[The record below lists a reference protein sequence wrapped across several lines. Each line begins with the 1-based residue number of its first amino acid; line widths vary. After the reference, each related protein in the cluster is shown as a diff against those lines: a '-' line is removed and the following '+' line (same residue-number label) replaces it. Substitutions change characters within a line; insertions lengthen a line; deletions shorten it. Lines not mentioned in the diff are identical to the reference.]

1 MTLARA
7 NGSPTGAASTGLD
20 RLLRPESV
28 AVIGASARPGFPSRA
43 LANLVEHGYPG
54 AIYPVNPNY
63 EELAGLRCHPSLE
76 AIGAPVDLALI
87 AVPAAALDTVVGD
100 CVAAGVGAGVVF
112 SSGFAEL
119 GEDGRAAQDRF
130 TAIAREGG
138 MRLLGPNCMGLINRP
153 ADRTGALVASFTAS
167 VGPGLGTPSGA
178 AYVGQSGAIGGAVIG
193 MARERGIG
201 LTAWAS
207 TGNEADLS
215 AVELASALIE
225 QDDVRVL
232 TTYLETVPDGAAW
245 AALTGRARELGKPLI
260 VLRSGRSAPGRRAAA
275 SHTGALV
282 RGDAAFEL
290 VCARDGVIGVD
301 DVEELV
307 DALEILLSGRR
318 PAGPRVAVLTSS
330 GGSGA
335 IACDRL
341 DAAGLTLAEL
351 TPSTRET
358 LTERIP
364 AYGSAAN
371 PVDVTAQ
378 LFTAGDEAF
387 AAVCRPLLADDQVDA
402 VMIVLTTIIGD
413 KADTLAE
420 TVAAVAAETPKPIGV
435 IWEAALSETWT
446 ARETLRAAGVP
457 VTSSIPG
464 YVDALRRLVPTGGPG
479 PGVGPAQNADPDARP
494 GADPDA
500 SPDVGPGV
508 GTGGHSPRSTPA
520 WSAGVERALALG
532 LPPVVTE
539 ARGAGLLDALGVA
552 RPEGELV
559 GDAEAA
565 VDAARR
571 LGGRLVLK
579 ISAPS
584 ILHKTDVGGVRV
596 GVDAGDEHAVRE
608 AYQAVRAAGG
618 EDTEGVLVQRMAA
631 PGVELLV
638 GVQGARDGYPAV
650 LTVGIGGVA
659 TEIYADT
666 ASALAPATPDQ
677 VTALLQRL
685 TGAPLLAGHRGAP
698 PADIDAA
705 AHAIAAL
712 SGYAAALGD
721 RLEELEI
728 NPLLVHDRDAT
739 AADLLVRF
747 TTR

>member
-1 MTLARA
+1 MTLARD
-7 NGSPTGAASTGLD
+7 TGPSTGPSTGTATGLD
-20 RLLRPESV
+20 RLLHPRSV

-43 LANLVEHGYPG
+43 LNNLIEHGFDG

-87 AVPAAALDTVVGD
+87 AVPAAALETVVAD

-119 GEDGRAAQDRF
+119 GADGRAVQERF
-130 TAIAREGG
+130 TAIARAGG
-138 MRLLGPNCMGLINRP
+138 MRLLGPNCMGVINRT
-153 ADRTGALVASFTAS
+153 ADRPGALVASFTAS

-201 LTAWAS
+201 LTSWAS
-207 TGNEADLS
+207 TGNEADLT
-215 AVELASALIE
+215 AVELATALVE

-245 AALTGRARELGKPLI
+245 SALTTRARELGKPLI

-290 VCARDGVIGVD
+290 ICARDGVIRVD
-301 DVEELV
+301 DVEELI
-307 DALEILLSGRR
+307 DAVEIVLSGRR
-318 PAGPRVAVLTSS
+318 PAGPNVAVLTSS

-335 IACDRL
+335 LACDRL

-351 TPSTRET
+351 TPET
-358 LTERIP
+358 TATLVERIP

-378 LFTAGDEAF
+378 LFNAGNEAF
-387 AAVCRPLLADDQVDA
+387 AAVVRPLQGDDQVDA
-402 VMIVLTTIIGD
+402 IMIVLTTIIGER
-413 KADTLAE
+413 ADALAE
-420 TVAAVAAETPKPIGV
+420 TVAAVAAESTKPIGV
-435 IWEAALSETWT
+435 VWEAAQSETWT

-464 YVDALRRLVPTGGPG
+464 YVNSLRRLL
-479 PGVGPAQNADPDARP
+479 PAPDAPGSARRP
-494 GADPDA
+494 GGTTAAARDSGGRPAATPGGAA
-500 SPDVGPGV
+500 SYSRGAE
-508 GTGGHSPRSTPA
+508 RA
-520 WSAGVERALALG
+520 RVERALSLD
-532 LPPVVTE
+532 LPPVLTE
-539 ARGAGLLDALGVA
+539 ARGAALLDALGVP
-552 RPEGELV
+552 RPDGELV
-559 GDAEAA
+559 TGAEAA
-565 VDAARR
+565 VAAAGR

-596 GVDAGDEHAVRE
+596 GVDAADPDAVRE
-608 AYQAVRAAGG
+608 AYTAVRAAGG
-618 EDTEGVLVQRMAA
+618 EDTEGVLVQRMAR

-638 GVQGARDGYPAV
+638 GLQGARDGYPAL

-666 ASALAPATPDQ
+666 ATALAPATPGEI
-677 VTALLQRL
+677 TGLLRSL
-685 TGAPLLAGHRGAP
+685 RGGPLLTGHRGAP
-698 PADIDAA
+698 PADLDAA
-705 AHAIAAL
+705 AAAIAAL
-712 SGYAAALGD
+712 SAYAAEA
-721 RLEELEI
+721 RLDELEI
-728 NPLLVHDRDAT
+728 NPLLVHADGVT
-739 AADLLVRF
+739 AADLLVRSA
-747 TTR
+747 TR

>member
-7 NGSPTGAASTGLD
+7 TGTSTGLE

-43 LANLVEHGYPG
+43 LANLIEHGFDG
-54 AIYPVNPNY
+54 AIHPVNPNY
-63 EELAGLRCHPSLE
+63 TELAGLTCHPSLD

-87 AVPAAALDTVVGD
+87 AVPAAALDAVVTD

-119 GEDGRAAQDRF
+119 GADGRAAQDRF
-130 TAIAREGG
+130 TAIARDGG

-201 LTAWAS
+201 LTSWAS
-207 TGNEADLS
+207 TGNEADLT
-215 AVELASALIE
+215 AVELATALIE
-225 QDDVRVL
+225 QDDVHVL

-245 AALTGRARELGKPLI
+245 AALTGRARELGKPI
-260 VLRSGRSAPGRRAAA
+260 VVLRSGLTAPGRRAAA

-290 VCARDGVIGVD
+290 LSARDGVIAVD

-341 DAAGLTLAEL
+341 DAAGLSLAEL
-351 TPSTRET
+351 TPATRDT
-358 LTERIP
+358 LVERIP

-378 LFTAGDEAF
+378 LFNDGDEAF
-387 AAVCRPLLADDQVDA
+387 AAVCRPLLADDAVDA
-402 VMIVLTTIIGD
+402 IMIVLTTIIGD
-413 KADTLAE
+413 RADALAA
-420 TVAAVAAETPKPIGV
+420 TVAAVAAETSKPIGV
-435 IWEAALSETWT
+435 VWEAALSETWT
-446 ARETLRAAGVP
+446 ARRTLRAAGVP
-457 VTSSIPG
+457 VTTSIPG
-464 YVDALRRLVPTGGPG
+464 YVDALRRLVPASGPG
-479 PGVGPAQNADPDARP
+479 SPGHARNPGGTTTAAQAAQAAR
-494 GADPDA
+494 
-500 SPDVGPGV
+500 
-508 GTGGHSPRSTPA
+508 
-520 WSAGVERALALG
+520 ELE

-539 ARGAGLLDALGVA
+539 ARGAALLDALGVP
-552 RPEGELV
+552 RPDGELV
-559 GDAEAA
+559 GGPDQA
-565 VDAARR
+565 VEAARR
-571 LGGRLVLK
+571 LGGTLVLK
-579 ISAPS
+579 ISSPS

-596 GVDAGDEHAVRE
+596 GIDATDPAAVRD
-608 AYQAVRAAGG
+608 AYRAVRAAGG
-618 EDTEGVLVQRMAA
+618 PDGADTEGVLVQRMAP
-631 PGVELLV
+631 PGTELLV

-666 ASALAPATPDQ
+666 ASALAPATPDA
-677 VTALLQRL
+677 VTALLRGL
-685 TGAPLLAGHRGAP
+685 RGAPLLDGHRGAP
-698 PADIDAA
+698 PADVTAA
-705 AHAIAAL
+705 ATAIATL
-712 SGYAAALGD
+712 SAYAAALGED
-721 RLEELEI
+721 LDELEI
-728 NPLLVHDRDAT
+728 NPLLVHDHGVT

>member
-1 MTLARA
+1 MTVARA
-7 NGSPTGAASTGLD
+7 AGPTTGPSTGLD
-20 RLLRPESV
+20 RLLHPESV

-43 LANLVEHGYPG
+43 LANLIEHGFDG

-63 EELAGLRCHPSLE
+63 EELSGLRCYASLE

-87 AVPAAALDTVVGD
+87 AVPAAALETVVAD

-119 GEDGRAAQDRF
+119 GADGRAAQERF
-130 TAIAREGG
+130 TAIARAGG
-138 MRLLGPNCMGLINRP
+138 MRLLGPNCMGVINRT
-153 ADRTGALVASFTAS
+153 ADRPGALVASFTAS
-167 VGPGLGTPSGA
+167 VGPGLGEPSGA

-201 LTAWAS
+201 LTSWAS
-207 TGNEADLS
+207 TGNEADLT
-215 AVELASALIE
+215 AVELATALVE

-245 AALTGRARELGKPLI
+245 SALTTRARELGKPLV

-290 VCARDGVIGVD
+290 ICARDGVIRVD
-301 DVEELV
+301 DVEELI
-307 DALEILLSGRR
+307 DAVEIVLSGRR
-318 PAGPRVAVLTSS
+318 PAGPNVAVLTSS

-335 IACDRL
+335 LACDRL
-341 DAAGLTLAEL
+341 DAAGLRLAEL
-351 TPSTRET
+351 TPET
-358 LTERIP
+358 TATLVERIP

-378 LFTAGDEAF
+378 LFNAGNEAF
-387 AAVCRPLLADDQVDA
+387 AAVVRPLQADDQVDA
-402 VMIVLTTIIGD
+402 LMIVLTTIIGER
-413 KADTLAE
+413 ADALAE
-420 TVAAVAAETPKPIGV
+420 TVAAVAAESPKPIGV
-435 IWEAALSETWT
+435 VWQAAQSETWPART
-446 ARETLRAAGVP
+446 ALRAAGVP
-457 VTSSIPG
+457 VTSSIAG
-464 YVDALRRLVPTGGPG
+464 YVSSLRHLL
-479 PGVGPAQNADPDARP
+479 PAQPPEGRTATHPGRPMTAAQDAG
-494 GADPDA
+494 GAKP
-500 SPDVGPGV
+500 
-508 GTGGHSPRSTPA
+508 
-520 WSAGVERALALG
+520 AGVERALGLD

-539 ARGAGLLDALGVA
+539 ARGAALLDALGVP
-552 RPEGELV
+552 RPDGELV
-559 GDAEAA
+559 TGPDAA
-565 VDAARR
+565 VAAAAR
-571 LGGRLVLK
+571 LGGKLVLK

-596 GVDAGDEHAVRE
+596 GVDAADPGAVRE
-608 AYQAVRAAGG
+608 AYAAVRAVGG
-618 EDTEGVLVQRMAA
+618 DDTEGVLVQRMAP

-638 GVQGARDGYPAV
+638 GLQGPRDGYPPL

-666 ASALAPATPDQ
+666 ATALAPATPGQ
-677 VTALLQRL
+677 IAGMLRSLR
-685 TGAPLLAGHRGAP
+685 GAPLLTGHRGAP

-705 AHAIAAL
+705 ATAIAAL
-712 SGYAAALGD
+712 STYAAEARPD
-721 RLEELEI
+721 ELEI
-728 NPLLVHDRDAT
+728 NPLLVHPDGVT

>member
-1 MTLARA
+1 MSKSVH
-7 NGSPTGAASTGLD
+7 GGLE
-20 RLLRPESV
+20 RLLRPGSV

-43 LANLVEHGYPG
+43 LANLVEHGFDG
-54 AIYPVNPNY
+54 AVYPVNPNY
-63 EELAGLRCHPSLE
+63 GELAGLRCYPSLD

-87 AVPAAALDTVVGD
+87 AVPAAALDTVVAD

-119 GEDGRAAQDRF
+119 GADGRAAQDRF
-130 TAIAREGG
+130 TAIARDGG

-153 ADRTGALVASFTAS
+153 ADRPGALVASFTAS
-167 VGPGLGTPSGA
+167 VGPGLGCASGA

-215 AVELASALIE
+215 AVELGAALIE

-245 AALTGRARELGKPLI
+245 SALTGRARELGKPVI
-260 VLRSGRSAPGRRAAA
+260 VLRSGRSTPGRRAAA

-307 DALEILLSGRR
+307 DALEVLLSGRR

-341 DAAGLTLAEL
+341 DAAGLSLAEL
-351 TPSTRET
+351 SPATRED
-358 LTERIP
+358 LAARIP

-378 LFTAGDEAF
+378 LFNAGDEAF
-387 AAVCRPLLADDQVDA
+387 AAVCRPLLSEDGVDA
-402 VMIVLTTIIGD
+402 VMIILTTLIGD
-413 KADTLAE
+413 RADRIADVIAT
-420 TVAAVAAETPKPIGV
+420 VAAETTKPVGV
-435 IWEAALSETWT
+435 VWEAAVSETWH
-446 ARETLRAAGVP
+446 ARQVLRAAGVP
-457 VTSSIPG
+457 VTTSIPH
-464 YVDALRRLVPTGGPG
+464 YVTTLRRALAPAPSPDGSGAGHATTAAPGPASEAGPATSGTSPCGTRGAAPGATPAPG
-479 PGVGPAQNADPDARP
+479 PGG
-494 GADPDA
+494 
-500 SPDVGPGV
+500 
-508 GTGGHSPRSTPA
+508 STPRR
-520 WSAGVERALALG
+520 SSPGALG
-532 LPPVVTE
+532 LDLPGVVTE
-539 ARGAGLLDALGVA
+539 ARGGALLDALGVG
-552 RPEGELV
+552 RPDGELV
-559 GDAEAA
+559 GAADDAVE
-565 VDAARR
+565 VARR
-571 LGGRLVLK
+571 LGGSLVFK

-584 ILHKTDVGGVRV
+584 IPHKTDVGGVRA
-596 GVDAGDEHAVRE
+596 GVDAADAGAVRD
-608 AYQAVRAAGG
+608 AYRAVRAAGDG
-618 EDTEGVLVQRMAA
+618 APDVEGVLVQRMAP

-638 GVQGARDGYPAV
+638 GLQGARDGYPPV

-666 ASALAPATPDQ
+666 TSTLAPATPAE
-677 VTALLQRL
+677 VAALLRRL
-685 TGAPLLAGHRGAP
+685 RGAPLLDGYRGRP
-698 PADIDAA
+698 PADARAA
-705 AHAIAAL
+705 ATAISAL
-712 SGYAAALGD
+712 SAYAAELGD
-721 RLEELEI
+721 ALDELEI
-728 NPLLVHDRDAT
+728 NPLLVHPDGVT
-739 AADLLVRF
+739 AADLIVRF
-747 TTR
+747 TR